1 MTSFKFLYMFKY
13 NILNQFVSR
22 IQNIAFSGK
31 GLLLELYN

>member
-1 MTSFKFLYMFKY
+1 MTLFLFLYMFQY

-22 IQNIAFSGK
+22 IQNKAFSGK